1 LEGFNDMK
9 GFYIVLPLALVILL
23 GMALRAKDF
32 FSAGD
37 KDRLVRLL
45 YWVALP
51 VMFFRTTY
59 LAGDSILSHSNL
71 VLAAYAAIVF
81 TPIAAFVIAA
91 AVTHRGDR
99 MRQAISAMAA
109 GRSNNVYLGIPAC
122 MLALGPEGMEAASL
136 YVALTVPGYQVA
148 SILCGEAVISGR
160 ITRES
165 LTRCGERVIK
175 NPLVL
180 SCTLG
185 FCAASL
191 GIPVSELV
199 LTSMKLV
206 ADMATGLALIALGLS
221 LEVRGLLPALRRTW
235 HDALIKLFL
244 HPALTWAFL
253 LIWPAP
259 DIFFKSAIILAAMPS
274 AVNTFIVAG
283 GMGLDEKYACE
294 IVALSTVLSGMS
306 IPAWIAILGI
316 G

>member
-1 LEGFNDMK
+1 MK
-9 GFYIVLPLALVILL
+9 GFYIILPLAMVILL
-23 GMALRAKDF
+23 GMALRAKGF

-37 KDRLVRLL
+37 KDRFARLL
-45 YWVALP
+45 YWVVLP
-51 VMFFRTTY
+51 AMFFRNTY
-59 LAGDSILSHSNL
+59 MAGDSLVSHSNL
-71 VLAAYAAIVF
+71 ALAAYAAIIF

-109 GRSNNVYLGIPAC
+109 GRSNNVYLGLPAC

-136 YVALTVPGYQVA
+136 YVALTMPGYQIA
-148 SILCGEAVISGR
+148 SILCGEAVMSGR
-160 ITRES
+160 ITRGS
-165 LTRCGERVIK
+165 LARCAARVTRT
-175 NPLVL
+175 PLVL
-180 SCTLG
+180 SCVLG
-185 FCAASL
+185 FFAALL
-191 GIPVSELV
+191 GIPVPQFI

-206 ADMATGLALIALGLS
+206 SDMATGLALIALGLS
-221 LEVRGLLPALRRTW
+221 LEVSGLLPALRRTW

-259 DIFFKSAIILAAMPS
+259 DIFFKAAVILAAMPT
-274 AVNTFIVAG
+274 AINTFIIAG

-294 IVALSTVLSGMS
+294 IVALSTVLSALS
-306 IPAWIAILGI
+306 IPVWIAILGI

>member
-1 LEGFNDMK
+1 
-9 GFYIVLPLALVILL
+9 
-23 GMALRAKDF
+23 
-32 FSAGD
+32 
-37 KDRLVRLL
+37 
-45 YWVALP
+45 
-51 VMFFRTTY
+51 MFFRTTY
-59 LAGDSILSHSNL
+59 LAGDSIVSHSNL
-71 VLAAYAAIVF
+71 VLAAYAAIAF
-81 TPIAAFVIAA
+81 TPMAAFVIAA
-91 AVTHRGDR
+91 TVTHRGDK

-148 SILCGEAVISGR
+148 SILCAEAVMSGR
-160 ITRES
+160 VTRAS
-165 LTRCGERVIK
+165 LARCGERVAK
-175 NPLVL
+175 NPLVI
-180 SCTLG
+180 SCLLG
-185 FCAASL
+185 FCAALL
-191 GIPVSELV
+191 GIPVPESA

-221 LEVRGLLPALRRTW
+221 LEVSGLLPALRRTW

-253 LIWPAP
+253 MIWPAP
-259 DIFFKSAIILAAMPS
+259 DIFFKSAVILAAMPC
-274 AVNTFIVAG
+274 AVNTFIIAG

-294 IVALSTVLSGMS
+294 IVALSTVLSALS

>member
-1 LEGFNDMK
+1 MK

-23 GMALRAKDF
+23 GMALRAKGF
-32 FSAGD
+32 FSSDD
-37 KDRLVRLL
+37 KDRLARLL
-45 YWVALP
+45 YWVVLP

-59 LAGDSILSHSNL
+59 LAGDSILAHSNL
-71 VLAAYAAIVF
+71 ALAAYAAIVV
-81 TPIAAFVIAA
+81 TPIAAFAIAA
-91 AVTHRGDR
+91 AFTHRGDR

-148 SILCGEAVISGR
+148 SILCAEAVMSGK

-165 LTRCGERVIK
+165 LARCGTRVVK

-180 SCTLG
+180 SCTFG
-185 FCAASL
+185 FCAALL
-191 GIPVSELV
+191 GMPVPGLV
-199 LTSMKLV
+199 LTSMELV

-221 LEVRGLLPALRRTW
+221 LEVSGLLPALRRTW

-259 DIFFKSAIILAAMPS
+259 DIFFKAAIILAAMPC
-274 AVNTFIVAG
+274 AVNTFIIAG
-283 GMGLDEKYACE
+283 GMGLDEKYTCE
-294 IVALSTVLSGMS
+294 VVALSTVFSAFS
-306 IPAWIAILGI
+306 IPAWIAVLGI

>member
-1 LEGFNDMK
+1 MK
-9 GFYIVLPLALVILL
+9 GFYIVLPLALIIML
-23 GMALRAKDF
+23 GMALKTKGF
-32 FSAGD
+32 FAADD
-37 KDRLVRLL
+37 KNRFARLL
-45 YWVALP
+45 YWVVLP

-59 LAGDSILSHSNL
+59 LAGGSIILHSSL
-71 VLAAYAAIVF
+71 ILAAYAAIVF
-81 TPIAAFVIAA
+81 TPAAAFVIAA
-91 AVTHRGDR
+91 VVTHRGDR
-99 MRQAISAMAA
+99 MRQAISAMAS
-109 GRSNNVYLGIPAC
+109 GRSNNVYLGLPAC

-136 YVALTVPGYQVA
+136 YVALTVPGYQIA
-148 SILCGEAVISGR
+148 SILYGEAVMSGR

-165 LTRCGERVIK
+165 AARCAERVTK

-180 SCTLG
+180 SCLLG
-185 FCAASL
+185 FCAALL
-191 GIPVSELV
+191 GIPVPELI

-206 ADMATGLALIALGLS
+206 SDMATGLALIALGLS
-221 LEVRGLLPALRRTW
+221 LEVSGLLSALRRAW

-259 DIFFKSAIILAAMPS
+259 DIFFKSAILLAAMPT
-274 AVNTFIVAG
+274 AINTFIIAG

-294 IVALSTVLSGMS
+294 VVALSTVLSVLS